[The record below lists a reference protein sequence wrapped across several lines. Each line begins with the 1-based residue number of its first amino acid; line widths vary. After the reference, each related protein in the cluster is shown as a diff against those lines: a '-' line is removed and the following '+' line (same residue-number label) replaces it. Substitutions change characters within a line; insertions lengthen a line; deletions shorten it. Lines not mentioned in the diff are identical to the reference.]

1 MIPNHALRFAAI
13 LLLCSSV
20 TAQNPLEMKRT
31 VTEHQLMHDK
41 GRAREGLKRLLW
53 LHGAMKGVH
62 TATRRDHT
70 TVQQRTPLVNR
81 SGTQLIANNTRD
93 WKAVQLLHLNH
104 ATIPPRTNPDPQSWG
119 YALRWKMQAL
129 AALRGESQR
138 FI

>member
-53 LHGAMKGVH
+53 LHGAMKGS
-62 TATRRDHT
+62 TLRPGGT
-70 TVQQRTPLVNR
+70 
-81 SGTQLIANNTRD
+81 TQLCNNGR
-93 WKAVQLLHLNH
+93 
-104 ATIPPRTNPDPQSWG
+104 P
-119 YALRWKMQAL
+119 
-129 AALRGESQR
+129 
-138 FI
+138 